1 MTLYLKSKSYN
12 NVQTKVRQHF
22 KFNKYSL
29 THPIPPPKKSVIQQ
43 WVKKFPAAATI
54 PSIEG
59 KATTRKSTRK
69 FTARSSENIGAVR
82 VSVGLI
88 LKEFIRR
95 MSQELR
101 FLISPCKRYSMYIP
115 SLLNYIYIHIYI
127 YIHTYIYI
135 NIYMYYIYIYIL
147 YIYIQVQI
155 DRWIDR
161 QIDRNNILQN
171 CYVFKFP

>member
-1 MTLYLKSKSYN
+1 MLCLHRAVYIIGRPLNSHGFTMY
-12 NVQTKVRQHF
+12 QTV
-22 KFNKYSL
+22 SL
-29 THPIPPPKKSVIQQ
+29 PFSLPLPKKSVIQQ
-43 WVKKFPAAATI
+43 LVKKFPATAAI

-95 MSQELR
+95 MSLELR

-115 SLLNYIYIHIYI
+115 SLLNYIYIYI
-127 YIHTYIYI
+127 YIHIYIYI
-135 NIYMYYIYIYIL
+135 NIYMYYIYIY
-147 YIYIQVQI
+147 YIYIGI
-155 DRWIDR
+155 DR
-161 QIDRNNILQN
+161 
-171 CYVFKFP
+171 